1 MTRLYII
8 GGVIAA
14 ILLGFCVALL
24 RAFGAG
30 KAAERAANIV
40 EALNRGLEA
49 NKARASVDRSKKA
62 EDDDPYNRDFNG
74 R

>member
-1 MTRLYII
+1 VTRLYII

-14 ILLGFCVALL
+14 FMLAIAVGLL

-30 KAAERAANIV
+30 KAAERAANTA
-40 EALNRGLEA
+40 EALNRGIKA
-49 NKARASVDRSKKA
+49 NKARASVNRSKKA

>member
-8 GGVIAA
+8 GAVVGAFMLAIAV
-14 ILLGFCVALL
+14 GLL

-30 KAAERAANIV
+30 KAAERAANTV
-40 EALNRGLEA
+40 EALNRGIEA
-49 NKARASVDRSKKA
+49 NKARAGVDRSKKA

>member
-14 ILLGFCVALL
+14 VLLGIGVALL

-30 KAAERAANIV
+30 KAAERAANTV
-40 EALNRGLEA
+40 EALNRGIEA
-49 NKARASVDRSKKA
+49 NKARASVDRSRKA